1 MKITPLDIKQ
11 KEFNKEFRGYV
22 KEDVDAFLKSL
33 ATEWEKMLTELK
45 STSTKLELAE
55 REVSRLKEVE
65 SSLFKT
71 IKNAEDTGANMID
84 FAQKQAD
91 LHLREAKINAEY
103 IMNEARTRAQALL
116 EDAECDADAMAVNAK
131 NKLESI
137 EKELKDLV
145 HRREDVIRQLR
156 SLGESLLQKVEIESN
171 VQIDFSKSVD
181 DIVKE
186 KEKENKQVVQAF
198 KDKANAQRSSF
209 IDQKESLITPSKP
222 LSLFE
227 STSHSKEEI
236 SKEEFDMPNESEV
249 MTDESFEITEEE
261 ISEQEHAHD
270 KKVEEQ
276 KIQVEQPTKK
286 TSGDGSFFDSI

>member
-22 KEDVDAFLKSL
+22 KDDVDAFLKSL
-33 ATEWEKMLTELK
+33 ATEWEKMLSDLK
-45 STSTKLELAE
+45 STATKLEISE
-55 REVSRLKEVE
+55 REVARLKEVE

-103 IMNEARTRAQALL
+103 IMNEARTRAQVLL
-116 EDAECDADAMAVNAK
+116 EEAECDADAMAVNAK
-131 NKLESI
+131 NKLETI

-145 HRREDVIRQLR
+145 HRREDVIRQIR
-156 SLGESLLQKVEIESN
+156 SLGESLLQKVEIESK
-171 VQIDFSKSVD
+171 VQMDFTKSVD

-198 KDKANAQRSSF
+198 KDKANAQRTSF
-209 IDQKESLITPSKP
+209 IDEKIEPIVSSKP

-227 STSHSKEEI
+227 TPQAEKE
-236 SKEEFDMPNESEV
+236 EEFDMPNEAEV
-249 MTDESFEITEEE
+249 MVDESFEITEEE
-261 ISEQEHAHD
+261 IEEQLHPHD
-270 KKVEEQ
+270 TKVEEVKTQ
-276 KIQVEQPTKK
+276 IETPKK
-286 TSGDGSFFDSI
+286 PSSEGSFFDSI

>member
-33 ATEWEKMLTELK
+33 ATEWEKMMTELK
-45 STSTKLELAE
+45 STSTKLEVAE
-55 REVSRLKEVE
+55 REVTRLKEVE

-116 EDAECDADAMAVNAK
+116 EEAECDADAMAVNAK
-131 NKLESI
+131 NKLENI

-145 HRREDVIRQLR
+145 HRREDVLRQLR

-171 VQIDFSKSVD
+171 VQVDFSKTVES
-181 DIVKE
+181 IVKE

-198 KDKANAQRSSF
+198 KDKANAQRTSF
-209 IDQKESLITPSKP
+209 IDQKEEWSTVNKP

-227 STSHSKEEI
+227 TPPTEIASTNED
-236 SKEEFDMPNESEV
+236 FDVPNETEV
-249 MTDESFEITEEE
+249 PSDESFEVTEEE
-261 ISEQEHAHD
+261 TKENKMAVEKSQEQAPI
-270 KKVEEQ
+270 KNEQ
-276 KIQVEQPTKK
+276 ANNQASSNE
-286 TSGDGSFFDSI
+286 GSFFDSI